1 MNTMSGATALDAAP
15 LNISLGGLGG
25 RGLGGGRGMS
35 GQGFSSSSSPSS
47 SLFRK
52 KGSNTQLN
60 ATFKMNS
67 IHKAGRPSANFK
79 SSKSEGLLARALK
92 AKYNSSGQLPSFNAG
107 HGSITNRGSNAM
119 LNYSP
124 SMSAIGSGAQNASWQ
139 NGTESSTSSSM
150 IHQMLLN
157 KNRNRSSSNLT
168 SSDSTSAM
176 FNAKLKLGSSTS
188 RSSMQDLL
196 RLSRKQSKTQSMLRQ
211 SSAQSLAKQTSSS
224 SLRDLSGRVDV
235 SSLLPPD
242 HASSRRSQNSGWG
255 GSGGQAN
262 ATFTTHEESPT
273 EEASMESLLHQSCRL
288 YPTTDA
294 IVESALR
301 MDPDAVRRAVATT
314 VDASSTKKSANVY
327 GYPIN
332 VALTHG
338 ASLGV
343 LKMLAAAGP
352 DVMLRKDGTDGSG
365 SLGIA
370 LSAKCNIDVVN
381 LLIRANSE
389 CVKVADRRGNYP
401 LHVAV
406 SQGLSLDIVKRVY
419 LGYPKAQEM
428 RNFHS
433 NTPLDIAQRSTRC
446 PEEVMNF
453 LQTSAYSKLENAA
466 DHMDQTALDD
476 IMQTNL

>member
-1 MNTMSGATALDAAP
+1 
-15 LNISLGGLGG
+15 
-25 RGLGGGRGMS
+25 
-35 GQGFSSSSSPSS
+35 
-47 SLFRK
+47 
-52 KGSNTQLN
+52 
-60 ATFKMNS
+60 
-67 IHKAGRPSANFK
+67 
-79 SSKSEGLLARALK
+79 
-92 AKYNSSGQLPSFNAG
+92 
-107 HGSITNRGSNAM
+107 
-119 LNYSP
+119 
-124 SMSAIGSGAQNASWQ
+124 
-139 NGTESSTSSSM
+139 
-150 IHQMLLN
+150 
-157 KNRNRSSSNLT
+157 
-168 SSDSTSAM
+168 
-176 FNAKLKLGSSTS
+176 
-188 RSSMQDLL
+188 
-196 RLSRKQSKTQSMLRQ
+196 
-211 SSAQSLAKQTSSS
+211 
-224 SLRDLSGRVDV
+224 
-235 SSLLPPD
+235 
-242 HASSRRSQNSGWG
+242 
-255 GSGGQAN
+255 
-262 ATFTTHEESPT
+262 
-273 EEASMESLLHQSCRL
+273 
-288 YPTTDA
+288 
-294 IVESALR
+294 